1 MESVKENLQALSRAI
16 LKKAHADAEEV
27 LADAKAKAE
36 AIRSQAKEQ
45 AESERSRIL
54 TRAQQEVDRI
64 HSQQKATAELQARS
78 MKLEQREAFLDQV
91 FAAVQQRLPSVQQW
105 SDYDQIAMQLA
116 REALTQLRGDQGI
129 LCADARTQEVLDDA
143 TLAQLSKTVGIE
155 VKRGETLPHGTGVIA
170 KTEDDYREYDN
181 TLEARLD
188 REQDKLRFPV
198 FRLLMG
204 ESL

>member
-1 MESVKENLQALSRAI
+1 MESVKDNLQTLSRAI

-36 AIRSQAKEQ
+36 AIRNQAQEQ

-54 TRAQQEVDRI
+54 ARAQQEVDRI

-78 MKLEQREAFLDQV
+78 QKLEQREALLDQV
-91 FAAVQQRLPSVQQW
+91 FEAVRQRLPSVQQW
-105 SDYDQIAMQLA
+105 TDYDQITMQLA
-116 REALTQLRGDQGI
+116 REALTQLRADQGI
-129 LCADARTQEVLDDA
+129 LYADARTQEVLDDA
-143 TLAQLSKTVGIE
+143 ALEQLGKAVEME
-155 VKRGETLPHGTGVIA
+155 VKRGETLAHGTGVVA

-188 REQDKLRFPV
+188 REQDELRFPV

>member
-1 MESVKENLQALSRAI
+1 MESVKDNLQTLSRAI

-36 AIRSQAKEQ
+36 AIRNQAQEQ

-54 TRAQQEVDRI
+54 ARAQQEVDRI

-78 MKLEQREAFLDQV
+78 QKLEQREALLDQV
-91 FAAVQQRLPSVQQW
+91 FEAVRQRLPSVQQW
-105 SDYDQIAMQLA
+105 TDYDQITTQLA
-116 REALTQLRGDQGI
+116 REALTQLRADQGI
-129 LCADARTQEVLDDA
+129 LYADARTQEVLDDA
-143 TLAQLSKTVGIE
+143 ALEQLRKAVEME
-155 VKRGETLPHGTGVIA
+155 VKRGETLAHGTGVVA

-188 REQDKLRFPV
+188 REQDELRFPV

>member
-1 MESVKENLQALSRAI
+1 MESVKDNLQTLSRAI

-36 AIRSQAKEQ
+36 AIRNQAQEQ

-54 TRAQQEVDRI
+54 ARAQQEVDRI

-78 MKLEQREAFLDQV
+78 MKLEQREALLSQV
-91 FAAVQQRLPSVQQW
+91 FAAVRQRLPGVQQW
-105 SDYDQIAMQLA
+105 TDYDQIATQLA
-116 REALTQLRGDQGI
+116 NEALTQLRADQGI
-129 LCADARTQEVLDDA
+129 LYADARTQEVLDDA
-143 TLAQLSKTVGIE
+143 ALEQLGKAVEME
-155 VKRGETLPHGTGVIA
+155 VKRGETLAHGTGVVA

-188 REQDKLRFPV
+188 REQDELRFPV

>member
-1 MESVKENLQALSRAI
+1 MESVKDNLQTLSRAI

-36 AIRSQAKEQ
+36 AIRNQAQEQ

-54 TRAQQEVDRI
+54 ARAQQEVDRI

-78 MKLEQREAFLDQV
+78 QKLEQREALLDQV
-91 FAAVQQRLPSVQQW
+91 FEAVRQRLPSVQQW
-105 SDYDQIAMQLA
+105 TDYDQITMQLA
-116 REALTQLRGDQGI
+116 REALTQLRADQGI
-129 LCADARTQEVLDDA
+129 LYADARTQEVLDDA
-143 TLAQLSKTVGIE
+143 ALEQLGKAVGME
-155 VKRGETLPHGTGVIA
+155 VKRGETLAHGTGVVA

-188 REQDKLRFPV
+188 REQDELRFPV

>member
-1 MESVKENLQALSRAI
+1 MESVKDNLQALSRAI

-36 AIRSQAKEQ
+36 AIRKQAQEQ

-78 MKLEQREAFLDQV
+78 MKLEQREALLDQV
-91 FAAVQQRLPSVQQW
+91 FAAVRQRLPSVQQW
-105 SDYDQIAMQLA
+105 TDYDQMRA
-116 REALTQLRGDQGI
+116 DHGI
-129 LCADARTQEVLDDA
+129 LYADARTQEVLDDA
-143 TLAQLSKTVGIE
+143 ALAQLEKTVGIK
-155 VKRGETLPHGTGVIA
+155 VKRGETLKHGTGLVA

-188 REQDKLRFPV
+188 REQDRLRFPV